1 MLSSLGLERAGLLLA
16 SGPSITVHVGNSAKP
31 SSSILIILAVT
42 LLAVAPSLLVL
53 LTGFTK
59 IVVVLGL
66 TRNALGLQNI
76 PPNQVVV
83 GLALFLSLFLA
94 APMISTVDKV
104 AVAPWQHGR
113 INATQAY
120 RAAEVPIRTSL
131 ARQTGAAEL
140 TMLESATKGKPVAAA
155 KAPLD
160 VLIPAYLLSQL
171 RSAFL
176 IGFIVF
182 IPFLV
187 IDLLVSATLMS
198 MGMMMLPPTLVSLP
212 FKVLLFVLVDGWT
225 LVVHALLASGR

>member
-1 MLSSLGLERAGLLLA
+1 MSHPPGLGLTTSLLA
-16 SGPSITVHVGNSAKP
+16 AGPSITVNVGAGNKP
-31 SSSILIILAVT
+31 SSSLLIIVAVT
-42 LLAVAPSLLVL
+42 VLAVAPSLLLL

-76 PPNQVVV
+76 PPNQVLV
-83 GLALFLSLFLA
+83 GLALFLSVFLA
-94 APMISTVDKV
+94 APTIATVNKV
-104 AVAPWQHGR
+104 AVSPWEHGR

-120 RAAEVPIRTSL
+120 RAAEAPIRVSL
-131 ARQTGAAEL
+131 ARQTGTAEL
-140 TMLESATKGKPVAAA
+140 AMLESATNTKQRSPAQ
-155 KAPLD
+155 APLAD
-160 VLIPAYLLSQL
+160 LIPAYLLSQL

-176 IGFIVF
+176 IGFVVF

-212 FKVLLFVLVDGWT
+212 FKLLLFVLVDGWT
-225 LVVHALLASGR
+225 LVVHALLLSGH